1 MAKKVINAFNGGEV
15 DPKLHARSDV
25 KRYDNSCLKMENF
38 VPIPFGGA
46 TRRPASKF
54 IIDTGNTEVRIF
66 SYIISDTDKYI
77 LEFSNL
83 KLRILKNDAILQ
95 KNSVDIE
102 ITTPYTTAQL
112 KNIHFAQSYDILYF
126 AHPNH
131 SPQKLKHYSD
141 THWEWEELNFEF
153 DPMLDINVEDI
164 KITHSTND
172 QNAIVVLESTDDMF
186 RSNHVGAIFSLRNKR
201 TFAQQKVEGIGI
213 NQGQG
218 LTGISNSIN
227 VSFQNY
233 TITSVQG
240 AVELYLQRSTDGG
253 VTFEDFALIG
263 DSFSQDITNA
273 SETFSF
279 TYSSPEAEN
288 ANTYIR
294 LRYLFADK
302 GSNFDDNNTLRFTIQ
317 PEYNYVT
324 SLYKITE
331 YVSNFKVKATVESKA
346 EILGD
351 NQTLWED
358 SYKTTTTAFTKGNGV
373 KSIGLINY
381 DLTGDVNNFLDFETN
396 QTDLYAAGST
406 YYNGSHYLISKR
418 SNEFFIKKYTI
429 TWDDTTSNDHSFSL
443 TEYNITNASNVT
455 DYSISGI
462 DVGHALYNIVEVC
475 NIMFKD
481 GLPYV
486 LFQTA
491 NSFVIAKFNSAFT
504 EFSVVSSIA
513 EDDVFADYNAAKGST
528 IAPRETFQSAVGFF
542 DHIDDRV
549 YVSFVPHTPSDMNFT
564 ESYNITKPD
573 GTTVNGFSIS
583 GINTSHRAAI
593 IYSYPDEILTDA
605 GQLAG
610 ATGNDYLESLRDWTD
625 SSNIKRHSN
634 PYFSDFDFDTH
645 FNFTSRDNSFGREGG
660 TAYKHVEGEN
670 TYIYFA
676 SSIVNALGVAYGIEH
691 RRILL
696 GNDYTFTDTTAS
708 YSIKVNEY
716 LPSEVALNDYTTG
729 HPNIQQSIWHDNI
742 LESGVP
748 ELAYGETVTFDG
760 KNTYIWILDDTDVNN
775 KKTGIWR
782 YPVETGTRYYSIIK
796 DFPATNSGGFLF
808 KSLLDDAYL
817 SNADVNTKQWSEGAF
832 SGYRGYPSAV
842 GFYERRLCFS
852 GQANLP
858 NYIFLS
864 KTDDFTNYF
873 TDVKDTD
880 AMRIRLFSGKT
891 DAIKWIL
898 PEKSLILGTTSAEF
912 ALGSNRDDIAIT
924 PSAFSLKQ
932 KSAYGSS
939 SIDPFIAK
947 DNIFFFMRDGKNL
960 REWSFEYN
968 TKNATSND
976 LSYIAN
982 HLLKSGVKDVTYQQ
996 QRNSI
1001 IWVVTNDGDLV
1012 GLTYEKEYE
1021 TLAWHKHTFDGTV
1034 ESVAILSEEN
1044 QEDSIY
1050 LSIKD
1055 SNNNRNIVKLDPLD
1069 WGTDYTTEFAGLD
1082 FYKKYTGFDKTT
1094 LTGLDYLEGKTVTV
1108 LDGGLKLS
1116 STYTVTSGSI
1126 TIPSTN
1132 NTVYVGLPYTATLAP
1147 LYLDADGSMG
1157 SKKSVHH
1164 ATIRFKDTLGAKVGQ
1179 KETGTYGENSVSVLD
1194 DVKFSSTTT
1203 LNTED
1208 AEVWLANHNE
1218 FLQTIYIVSDS
1229 PQPCTV
1235 LAMVVDVEGV

>member
-1 MAKKVINAFNGGEV
+1 MAKKMINAFNGGEV

-25 KRYDNSCLKMENF
+25 QRYDNSCLKMENF

-95 KNSVDIE
+95 KNSVNIE

-112 KNIHFAQSYDILYF
+112 KDIHFAQSYDILYF
-126 AHPNH
+126 AHPDH

-141 THWEWEELNFEF
+141 THWEWEELDFEF

-172 QNAIVVLESTDDMF
+172 QNAIVVLESTEDIF
-186 RSNHVGAIFSLRNKR
+186 RSNHVGAVFSLRNKR
-201 TFAQQKVEGIGI
+201 TFEQQKVEGIGI
-213 NQGQG
+213 NQGQS

-240 AVELYLQRSTDGG
+240 AVELYLQRSIDGG

-302 GSNFDDNNTLRFTIQ
+302 GSNFDANNTLRFTIQ

-331 YVSNFKVKATVESKA
+331 YVSNFKVKATVESKS

-351 NQTLWED
+351 NQALWED
-358 SYKTTTTAFTKGNGV
+358 SFKTGTSAFTKGNGV

-381 DLTGDVNNFLDFETN
+381 DLTGNVNKFLDFETN

-406 YYNGSHYLISKR
+406 YYNGSHYLISQR
-418 SNEFFIKKYTI
+418 GSTFFIKKYTI
-429 TWDDTTSNDHSFSL
+429 TWDDTTSDNHSFSL
-443 TEYNITNASNVT
+443 TEYNITNAINVT
-455 DYSISGI
+455 DYSFVGYAE
-462 DVGHALYNIVEVC
+462 GHALYNIVKVC

-486 LFQTA
+486 LFHTA

-513 EDDVFADYNAAKGST
+513 DNDVFADYNAANGST
-528 IAPRETFQSAVGFF
+528 ITPRSSFQSAVGFF

-549 YVSFVPHTPSDMNFT
+549 YVSFLPSDLSDMNFT

-573 GTTVNGFSIS
+573 GTTVS
-583 GINTSHRAAI
+583 GYSMVGSNDNDRIAI

-610 ATGNDYLESLRDWTD
+610 HTGNDYLESLRDWTD
-625 SSNIKRHSN
+625 SSDIKRHSN
-634 PYFSDFDFDTH
+634 PYFNDSNFDTH
-645 FNFTSRDNSFGREGG
+645 SNFDSRDNSFGKAGG
-660 TAYKHVEGEN
+660 TAYKHVEGDN

-676 SSIVNALGVAYGIEH
+676 GSIVNGSGVAYGIEH

-696 GNDYTFTDTTAS
+696 GNDYTFTAGN

-729 HPNIQQSIWHDNI
+729 HPNIQQSIWHDNV
-742 LESGVP
+742 LEAP
-748 ELAYGETVTFDG
+748 TELADGETVTFDG
-760 KNTYIWILDDTDVNN
+760 KNTYIWILNDTEINN

-796 DFPATNSGGFLF
+796 DFPISNTNGFLF

-858 NYIFLS
+858 NYLFLS

-880 AMRIRLFSGKT
+880 AMRIKLFSGKT

-912 ALGSNRDDIAIT
+912 ALGSNRDDVAIT

-939 SIDPFIAK
+939 SVDPFIAK

-996 QRNSI
+996 QPNSI

-1012 GLTYEKEYE
+1012 GLTYEKEYD

-1034 ESVAILSEEN
+1034 ESVAVLSEEN

-1055 SNNNRNIVKLDPLD
+1055 SNNNRNIVKLDVLD

-1082 FYKKYTGFDKTT
+1082 FYKKYTGDNKTS
-1094 LTGLDYLEGKTVTV
+1094 LTGLDHLEGKTVTV

-1126 TIPSTN
+1126 TIPSTD
-1132 NTVYVGLPYTATLAP
+1132 NTVYVGLLYTSTLAP
-1147 LYLDADGSMG
+1147 LYVDIQYSNGTTSG
-1157 SKKSVHH
+1157 SKKAIQK
-1164 ATIRFKDTLGAKVGQ
+1164 ATIRFKDTLSAKVGQ
-1179 KETGTYGENSVSVLD
+1179 TETDLD
-1194 DVKFSSTTT
+1194 PVKFNSTTV
-1203 LNTED
+1203 LNNED
-1208 AEVWLANHNE
+1208 AEVWLSNANE
-1218 FLQTIYIVSDS
+1218 FLQTVYVLQDE
-1229 PQPCTV
+1229 PNPCTV